1 MSFFKK
7 ALGDVAEAFGDVI
20 LGQKGTRGA
29 RIGASI
35 GGAFGGT
42 GGAAVGSVVGS
53 SLSSSIASGS
63 KGQEAVSS
71 PTPKQSPVYAPES
84 SVSGSGFPNI
94 YQPYTAGFTS
104 FPARIPPKIRDIT
117 GIGLG
122 EIVED
127 IIPDISI
134 SKFFG
139 GMDPCAA
146 KMKKL
151 VGMRRNADG
160 TMCPSVT
167 RKQQM
172 TLRKMLEYLPI
183 EEVAYQAGVDV
194 STLARLVAKSM
205 PARRRG
211 ISGSQLATAKR
222 VNNQILN
229 MAGKLG
235 YNVTPKTKAQLGCK

>member
-1 MSFFKK
+1 MAFGFISDVFESI
-7 ALGDVAEAFGDVI
+7 GDVV
-20 LGQKGTRGA
+20 LGEKGSGQRTGKVA
-29 RIGASI
+29 QIGATLAGAPPEVAAFSGKVATAYAA
-35 GGAFGGT
+35 GGEGQ
-42 GGAAVGSVVGS
+42 AATST
-53 SLSSSIASGS
+53 
-63 KGQEAVSS
+63 
-71 PTPKQSPVYAPES
+71 PTVNQRPVYAPES
-84 SVSGSGFPNI
+84 AMSGDRGQMVYQPTFTSGFRGLPS
-94 YQPYTAGFTS
+94 PTV
-104 FPARIPPKIRDIT
+104 RDIGA
-117 GIGLG
+117 GIGVG
-122 EIVED
+122 EIMD
-127 IIPDISI
+127 IVPDISI

-139 GMDPCAA
+139 AADPCAA

-151 VGMRRNADG
+151 VGMRRDCNTG
-160 TMCPSVT
+160 QMCPTVT
-167 RKQQM
+167 RKQQN

>member
-1 MSFFKK
+1 MAFGFIGDLVEG
-7 ALGDVAEAFGDVI
+7 LGDVV
-20 LGQKGTRGA
+20 LGPKGTRGA
-29 RIGASI
+29 SVGGAI
-35 GGAFGGT
+35 GGAFGGPT
-42 GGAAVGSVVGS
+42 GAAVGSVVGS
-53 SLSSSIASGS
+53 GLSSSIASGS
-63 KGQEAVSS
+63 RGQEAVAT
-71 PTPKQSPVYAPES
+71 PTPAQSPRFATENS
-84 SVSGSGFPNI
+84 FSGAGLT
-94 YQPYTAGFTS
+94 YQPMVPTVPRNFPPAVNVIRDVLGDTAGGNVM
-104 FPARIPPKIRDIT
+104 D
-117 GIGLG
+117 L
-122 EIVED
+122 
-127 IIPDISI
+127 IPDINI

-139 GMDPCAA
+139 SDPCAA

-151 VGMRRNADG
+151 VGMRRDCNTGA
-160 TMCPSVT
+160 MCPTVT

>member
-1 MSFFKK
+1 MAFGF
-7 ALGDVAEAFGDVI
+7 LGDIVEEIGEVI
-20 LGQKGTRGA
+20 LPRGTRGA
-29 RIGASI
+29 TLGAI
-35 GGAFGGT
+35 AGAATGT
-42 GGAAVGSVVGS
+42 GAATGAVLGSG
-53 SLSSSIASGS
+53 LSSAIASGRQ
-63 KGQEAVSS
+63 GQEAVAS
-71 PTPKQSPVYAPES
+71 PTPQQSPRFARES
-84 SVSGSGFPNI
+84 AMSSSGFPSV
-94 YQPYTAGFTS
+94 YQPRFAGVS
-104 FPARIPPKIRDIT
+104 IPRLPPQIRDIGA
-117 GIGLG
+117 GIGAG
-122 EIVED
+122 EMID
-127 IIPDISI
+127 MIPDINI

-139 GMDPCAA
+139 QADPCAD

-151 VGMRRNADG
+151 VGMRRDPNTGA
-160 TMCPSVT
+160 MCPTVT

>member
-1 MSFFKK
+1 MAFGFIGDIVEG
-7 ALGDVAEAFGDVI
+7 LGDVV
-20 LGQKGTRGA
+20 LGPKGTRGSS
-29 RIGASI
+29 IGGAI

-42 GGAAVGSVVGS
+42 TGAAVGSVVGS
-53 SLSSSIASGS
+53 GLSSSIASGR
-63 KGQEAVSS
+63 KGQEAVAT
-71 PTPKQSPVYAPES
+71 PTPAQSPQYSRES
-84 SVSGSGFPNI
+84 AFSGAN
-94 YQPYTAGFTS
+94 QAGFFSPQRT
-104 FPARIPPKIRDIT
+104 FVPTNTPPAVRVIKDV
-117 GIGLG
+117 LG
-122 EIVED
+122 EGAGGAAMD
-127 IIPDISI
+127 FIPDISI

-139 GMDPCAA
+139 DDPCMA

-151 VGMRRNADG
+151 VGMRRAADG

-167 RKQQM
+167 RKQQA

-205 PARRRG
+205 PARKRG

>member
-1 MSFFKK
+1 MAFGFIGDLVEG
-7 ALGDVAEAFGDVI
+7 LGDVV
-20 LGQKGTRGA
+20 LGPKGTRGA
-29 RIGASI
+29 NIGGSIGAAY
-35 GGAFGGT
+35 GGPV
-42 GGAAVGSVVGS
+42 GAAIGSSVGS

-63 KGQEAVSS
+63 RGQEAVAS
-71 PTPKQSPVYAPES
+71 PTAAQSPRFASES
-84 SVSGSGFPNI
+84 SMSSGGFPSV
-94 YQPYTAGFTS
+94 YQPRFAGVS
-104 FPARIPPKIRDIT
+104 IPRMPPQIRDIGA
-117 GIGLG
+117 GIGAG
-122 EIVED
+122 EIMD
-127 IIPDISI
+127 MIPDISI

-139 GMDPCAA
+139 SADPCAA

-151 VGMRRNADG
+151 VGMRRDCNTGA
-160 TMCPSVT
+160 MCPTVT

-205 PARRRG
+205 PARKRG
-211 ISGSQLATAKR
+211 ISGSQLSTAKR

>member
-1 MSFFKK
+1 MAFGFISDVVESI
-7 ALGDVAEAFGDVI
+7 GDVV
-20 LGQKGTRGA
+20 LGEKGSGQRTGKVA
-29 RIGASI
+29 QIGATLAGAPPEVAAFSGKVATAYAA
-35 GGAFGGT
+35 GGEGQ
-42 GGAAVGSVVGS
+42 AATST
-53 SLSSSIASGS
+53 
-63 KGQEAVSS
+63 
-71 PTPKQSPVYAPES
+71 PTVQQRPVYAPES
-84 SVSGSGFPNI
+84 AMSSGGFPSV
-94 YQPYTAGFTS
+94 YQPTYTAGFRGLPSPTV
-104 FPARIPPKIRDIT
+104 RDIGA
-117 GIGLG
+117 GIGVG
-122 EIVED
+122 EVMD

-139 GMDPCAA
+139 ADDPCAK

-151 VGMRRNADG
+151 VGMRRDCNTGA
-160 TMCPSVT
+160 MCPTVT
-167 RKQQM
+167 RKQQN

>member
-1 MSFFKK
+1 MAFGF
-7 ALGDVAEAFGDVI
+7 LGDIVEGLGDVI
-20 LGQKGTRGA
+20 LGPKGTR
-29 RIGASI
+29 GASI
-35 GGAFGGT
+35 GGAIGGAYGGA

-53 SLSSSIASGS
+53 GLSSAIASGG
-63 KGQEAVSS
+63 KGQEAVSA
-71 PTPKQSPVYAPES
+71 PTASQSPSFAPES
-84 SVSGSGFPNI
+84 ALSSSGFPQV
-94 YQPYTAGFTS
+94 YKPMFAGFPRVPNT
-104 FPARIPPKIRDIT
+104 AKDIAT
-117 GIGLG
+117 GIGVG
-122 EIVED
+122 EVMD
-127 IIPDISI
+127 IIPDINI

-139 GMDPCAA
+139 AADPCAA
-146 KMKKL
+146 RTKKL

-167 RKQQM
+167 RKQQA

-205 PARRRG
+205 PSRRRG
-211 ISGSQLATAKR
+211 ISGAQLANAKR

>member
-1 MSFFKK
+1 MAFGF
-7 ALGDVAEAFGDVI
+7 LGDIVEGLGDVI
-20 LGQKGTRGA
+20 LGPKGTR
-29 RIGASI
+29 GASI
-35 GGAFGGT
+35 GGAI
-42 GGAAVGSVVGS
+42 GGAYGGPVGSAIGSSVGS

-71 PTPKQSPVYAPES
+71 PTANQSPTYAPES
-84 SVSGSGFPNI
+84 ALSSSGFPQV
-94 YQPYTAGFTS
+94 YQPMFSGFPRVPNTA
-104 FPARIPPKIRDIT
+104 KDIAT
-117 GIGLG
+117 GIGVG
-122 EIVED
+122 EVMD
-127 IIPDISI
+127 IIPDINI

-139 GMDPCAA
+139 QADPCAA

-151 VGMRRNADG
+151 VGMRRDCSTGA
-160 TMCPSVT
+160 MCPTVT
-167 RKQQM
+167 RKQQA

-205 PARRRG
+205 PGRRRG
-211 ISGSQLATAKR
+211 ISGAQLATAKR

-235 YNVTPKTKAQLGCK
+235 YNCTPKTKAQLGCK

>member
-1 MSFFKK
+1 M
-7 ALGDVAEAFGDVI
+7 
-20 LGQKGTRGA
+20 
-29 RIGASI
+29 
-35 GGAFGGT
+35 
-42 GGAAVGSVVGS
+42 
-53 SLSSSIASGS
+53 
-63 KGQEAVSS
+63 
-71 PTPKQSPVYAPES
+71 
-84 SVSGSGFPNI
+84 
-94 YQPYTAGFTS
+94 
-104 FPARIPPKIRDIT
+104 
-117 GIGLG
+117 
-122 EIVED
+122 D

-139 GMDPCAA
+139 AADPCAA
-146 KMKKL
+146 TTKKL

-167 RKQQM
+167 RKQQA

-205 PARRRG
+205 PGRRRG
-211 ISGSQLATAKR
+211 ISGAQLANAKR

>member
-1 MSFFKK
+1 MAFGF
-7 ALGDVAEAFGDVI
+7 LGDIVEEIGEVI
-20 LGQKGTRGA
+20 LPRGTRGA
-29 RIGASI
+29 TLGAIAGAATGTGAS
-35 GGAFGGT
+35 T
-42 GGAAVGSVVGS
+42 GAALGAG
-53 SLSSSIASGS
+53 LSRAIATGS
-63 KGQEAVSS
+63 KGQEAVSAPTASQS
-71 PTPKQSPVYAPES
+71 PTFAPES
-84 SVSGSGFPNI
+84 ALSSSGFPQV
-94 YQPYTAGFTS
+94 YQPFFAGF
-104 FPARIPPKIRDIT
+104 PRIPNTTKDIAT

-122 EIVED
+122 EVMD

-139 GMDPCAA
+139 AADPCGATT
-146 KMKKL
+146 KKL
-151 VGMRRNADG
+151 IGMRRNADG
-160 TMCPSVT
+160 TMCPTVS
-167 RKQQM
+167 RKQQA

-205 PARRRG
+205 PGRRRG
-211 ISGSQLATAKR
+211 ISGAQLANAKR

>member
-1 MSFFKK
+1 MAFGF
-7 ALGDVAEAFGDVI
+7 LGDIVEGLGDVI
-20 LGQKGTRGA
+20 LGPKGTR
-29 RIGASI
+29 GASI
-35 GGAFGGT
+35 GGAIGGAYGGP

-53 SLSSSIASGS
+53 SLSSSIASGG
-63 KGQEAVSS
+63 KGQEAIAS
-71 PTPKQSPVYAPES
+71 PTPSQAASFAPES
-84 SVSGSGFPNI
+84 ALSSSRFSQVYQPMFAGFPRVPN
-94 YQPYTAGFTS
+94 TA
-104 FPARIPPKIRDIT
+104 KDIAT
-117 GIGLG
+117 GIGVG
-122 EIVED
+122 EMID
-127 IIPDISI
+127 IIPDINI

-139 GMDPCAA
+139 AADPCAA

-151 VGMRRNADG
+151 VGMRRDCNTGA
-160 TMCPSVT
+160 MCPTVT
-167 RKQQM
+167 RKQQT

-205 PARRRG
+205 PARKRG
-211 ISGSQLATAKR
+211 ISGSQLSTAKR

>member
-1 MSFFKK
+1 M
-7 ALGDVAEAFGDVI
+7 
-20 LGQKGTRGA
+20 
-29 RIGASI
+29 
-35 GGAFGGT
+35 
-42 GGAAVGSVVGS
+42 
-53 SLSSSIASGS
+53 
-63 KGQEAVSS
+63 
-71 PTPKQSPVYAPES
+71 
-84 SVSGSGFPNI
+84 
-94 YQPYTAGFTS
+94 
-104 FPARIPPKIRDIT
+104 PPQIRDIGA
-117 GIGLG
+117 GIGAG
-122 EIVED
+122 EIMD
-127 IIPDISI
+127 MIPDISI

-139 GMDPCAA
+139 SADPCAA

-151 VGMRRNADG
+151 VGMRRDCNTGA
-160 TMCPSVT
+160 MCPTVT

-205 PARRRG
+205 PARKRG
-211 ISGSQLATAKR
+211 ISGSQLSTAKR

>member
-1 MSFFKK
+1 M
-7 ALGDVAEAFGDVI
+7 AFGFIGDIVEQVGEAI
-20 LGQKGTRGA
+20 LPRGTRGA
-29 RIGASI
+29 TIGAAL
-35 GGAFGGT
+35 GVPEFGAR
-42 GGAAVGSVVGS
+42 
-53 SLSSSIASGS
+53 LSADIASGQ
-63 KGQEAVSS
+63 KGQEAVST
-71 PTPKQSPVYAPES
+71 PTVSQDPSTAPES
-84 SVSGSGFPNI
+84 SLSGGGFTI
-94 YQPYTAGFTS
+94 YAPTFGQTVQPKTAGFRGLPSPTV
-104 FPARIPPKIRDIT
+104 RDI
-117 GIGLG
+117 GAGVGVG
-122 EIVED
+122 EIMD
-127 IIPDISI
+127 IIPDINI
-134 SKFFG
+134 SKYFG
-139 GMDPCAA
+139 TADPCAA

-151 VGMRRNADG
+151 VGMRRDCETGA
-160 TMCPSVT
+160 MCPTVT
-167 RKQQM
+167 RKQQN

>member
-1 MSFFKK
+1 MAFGF
-7 ALGDVAEAFGDVI
+7 LGDIVEEIGEVI
-20 LGQKGTRGA
+20 LPRGTRGA
-29 RIGASI
+29 TLGAIAGTATGTGAATGAAIGAGLSRAI
-35 GGAFGGT
+35 AT
-42 GGAAVGSVVGS
+42 GSR
-53 SLSSSIASGS
+53 
-63 KGQEAVSS
+63 GQEAVSS
-71 PTPKQSPVYAPES
+71 PTPSQTPGFAPES
-84 SVSGSGFPNI
+84 SLSSTMPGVYRPQAPI
-94 YQPYTAGFTS
+94 TAGFAG
-104 FPARIPPKIRDIT
+104 FPRIPNTTRDIAT
-117 GIGLG
+117 GIGMG
-122 EIVED
+122 EVMD

-139 GMDPCAA
+139 AADPCGATT
-146 KMKKL
+146 KKL

-160 TMCPSVT
+160 TMCPTVT
-167 RKQQM
+167 RKQQA

-205 PARRRG
+205 PGRRRG
-211 ISGSQLATAKR
+211 ISGAQLANAKR

>member
-1 MSFFKK
+1 MAFGF
-7 ALGDVAEAFGDVI
+7 LGDIVEEIGEVI
-20 LGQKGTRGA
+20 LPRGTRGA
-29 RIGASI
+29 TLGAI
-35 GGAFGGT
+35 AGAATGT
-42 GGAAVGSVVGS
+42 GAATGSVLGAGLSRAIATGS
-53 SLSSSIASGS
+53 R
-63 KGQEAVSS
+63 GQEAVSA
-71 PTPKQSPVYAPES
+71 PTASQSPSFAPES
-84 SVSGSGFPNI
+84 ALSSSRFPQVYQPMFAGFP
-94 YQPYTAGFTS
+94 
-104 FPARIPPKIRDIT
+104 RIPNTTRDIAT
-117 GIGLG
+117 GIGMG
-122 EIVED
+122 EIMD

-139 GMDPCAA
+139 AADPCGATT
-146 KMKKL
+146 KKL

-160 TMCPSVT
+160 TMCPTVT
-167 RKQQM
+167 RKQQA

-205 PARRRG
+205 PGRRRG
-211 ISGSQLATAKR
+211 ISGAQLANAKR

>member
-1 MSFFKK
+1 MAFGFIGDLVEG
-7 ALGDVAEAFGDVI
+7 LGDVV
-20 LGQKGTRGA
+20 LGPKGTRGA
-29 RIGASI
+29 SIGGAI

-42 GGAAVGSVVGS
+42 AGSAVGAAVGSG
-53 SLSSSIASGS
+53 LSSSIASGS
-63 KGQEAVSS
+63 RGQEAVAT
-71 PTPKQSPVYAPES
+71 PTPNQSPRYATETS
-84 SVSGSGFPNI
+84 FSGSNPGRIFNPQMTFVPSNV
-94 YQPYTAGFTS
+94 P
-104 FPARIPPKIRDIT
+104 PAVKIIRDV
-117 GIGLG
+117 LG
-122 EIVED
+122 D
-127 IIPDISI
+127 SGGGAAMDLLPDINI
-134 SKFFG
+134 TKFFG
-139 GMDPCAA
+139 DDPCMQ

-151 VGMRRNADG
+151 VGMRRTADG
-160 TMCPSVT
+160 TMCPTVT
-167 RKQQM
+167 RKQQA

>member
-1 MSFFKK
+1 MAFGF
-7 ALGDVAEAFGDVI
+7 LGDIVEGLGDVI
-20 LGQKGTRGA
+20 LGPKGTR
-29 RIGASI
+29 GASI
-35 GGAFGGT
+35 GGAI
-42 GGAAVGSVVGS
+42 GGAYGGPVGGAFGSVVGS
-53 SLSSSIASGS
+53 GLSSAIASGG
-63 KGQEAVSS
+63 KGQEAVSA
-71 PTPKQSPVYAPES
+71 PTASQLPVYAPES
-84 SVSGSGFPNI
+84 ALSSSGYPQVYQPRFAGFP
-94 YQPYTAGFTS
+94 
-104 FPARIPPKIRDIT
+104 RIPNTTRDIAT
-117 GIGLG
+117 GIGMG
-122 EIVED
+122 EIMD

-139 GMDPCAA
+139 AADPCTTT
-146 KMKKL
+146 KKL

-160 TMCPSVT
+160 TMCPTVT
-167 RKQQM
+167 RKQQA

-205 PARRRG
+205 PGRRRG
-211 ISGSQLATAKR
+211 ISGAQLANAKR

>member
-1 MSFFKK
+1 MAFGFIGDLVEG
-7 ALGDVAEAFGDVI
+7 LGDVV
-20 LGQKGTRGA
+20 LGPKGTR
-29 RIGASI
+29 GASI
-35 GGAFGGT
+35 GGAIGGAFGGRT
-42 GGAAVGSVVGS
+42 GAAVGSVVGS
-53 SLSSSIASGS
+53 GLSSSIASGS
-63 KGQEAVSS
+63 RGQEAVAT
-71 PTPKQSPVYAPES
+71 PTPSQSPRFATES
-84 SVSGSGFPNI
+84 SFSGVGIP
-94 YQPYTAGFTS
+94 YQPMVTTVPRNVPPAVNIIRDVLGDTAGGT
-104 FPARIPPKIRDIT
+104 AMD
-117 GIGLG
+117 L
-122 EIVED
+122 
-127 IIPDISI
+127 IPDINI

-139 GMDPCAA
+139 SDPCAA
-146 KMKKL
+146 QMKKL
-151 VGMRRNADG
+151 VGMRRTADG